1 MKKIAF
7 IFLIL
12 MMILTGCG
20 VTSSK
25 EGASQ
30 KVKKEE
36 KIEAKQLPL
45 EEYGKKVGQLHEKM
59 KTAIDDFGEATRSEY
74 DKGFDQ
80 RVLDGIEGVRDVLK
94 EFRAIAPPEEQ
105 KKVGEE
111 FTVAMDE
118 LNKAMDLFEKAVK
131 TKKQKHEQAAL
142 DHLQKGNDYWN
153 HAYRL
158 LSVYVAL
165 PAGTDG
171 AIDTD
176 DLKNMDTLAG
186 MDRDSVLLNV
196 SEDGR
201 ELVGK
206 WGFTNKDGTP
216 NINIVL
222 HKGGKY
228 EGYSNGKYKDPNNA
242 IIGTWEYDYLKSI
255 VIFHNESITQNGE
268 KLEEGKFRPVRKM
281 ELQKFK
287 DGEMLLMD
295 LEAHDS
301 FRTDDLRKQQ

>member
-1 MKKIAF
+1 MKKI
-7 IFLIL
+7 IFVFLVL

-20 VTSSK
+20 VSTSK

-30 KVKKEE
+30 EIKKEE
-36 KIEAKQLPL
+36 QIEAKQLSL
-45 EEYGKKVGQLHEKM
+45 EEYGEKVGQLKEKM
-59 KTAIDDFGEATRSEY
+59 IAAMDDFGEAAKSEY
-74 DKGFDQ
+74 DKDFDQ
-80 RVLDGIEGVRDVLK
+80 RVLDGIEGVRDVIK
-94 EFRAIAPPEEQ
+94 ESRAIAPPDEQ

-111 FTVAMDE
+111 FTVASDE
-118 LNKAMDLFEKAVK
+118 FDKAMDLFEKAVN
-131 TKKQKHEQAAL
+131 TKNKKHEQAASE
-142 DHLQKGNDYWN
+142 HLQEGTDYWN

-171 AIDTD
+171 TIDTN
-176 DLKNMDTLAG
+176 DLKNLAG
-186 MDRDSVLLNV
+186 MDLDSVLLNV
-196 SEDGR
+196 SEDGK

-206 WGFTNKDGTP
+206 WGFTNEDGTP

-222 HKGGKY
+222 HKDGKY
-228 EGYSNGKYKDPNNA
+228 EGYGNGKYKDPNNV
-242 IIGTWEYDYLKSI
+242 IIGTWEYDYLKSM

-268 KLEEGKFRPVRKM
+268 KLKEGKFRPVRKM

-295 LEAHDS
+295 TETFNTFQYQKFEDE
-301 FRTDDLRKQQ
+301 